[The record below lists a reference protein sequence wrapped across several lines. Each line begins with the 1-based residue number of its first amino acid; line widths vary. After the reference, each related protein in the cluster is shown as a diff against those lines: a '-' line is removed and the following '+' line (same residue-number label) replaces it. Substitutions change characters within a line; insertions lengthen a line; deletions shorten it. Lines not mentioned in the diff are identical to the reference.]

1 MSRPTAPYQ
10 GGHPLSSGK
19 LKLGWIASYPK
30 SCLYTHSRTPEGKR
44 TPEAPPL
51 PVRAPERCPCNPL
64 PQRQKGEGAERRGLR
79 AGGGPGVALGSR
91 TGVCFL
97 CYVLTTYCFSF
108 RETEQ
113 FFPKNAALGGY
124 PVLDPQPVHLAAQFW
139 AHLLQQRQQPLP
151 DVLGAS
157 GRVHLE
163 RICW

>member
-1 MSRPTAPYQ
+1 MPPAIRSPSAREGRVQRTA
-10 GGHPLSSGK
+10 
-19 LKLGWIASYPK
+19 
-30 SCLYTHSRTPEGKR
+30 R
-44 TPEAPPL
+44 
-51 PVRAPERCPCNPL
+51 
-64 PQRQKGEGAERRGLR
+64 GA
-79 AGGGPGVALGSR
+79 GVALGSG

-113 FFPKNAALGGY
+113 FFPEDAAFGGY
-124 PVLDPQPVHLAAQFW
+124 PVPGPQPVHLADQFW